1 MTGGLGQKDVGKGAI
16 VSLPHLWHLSPSW
29 GCCDYLV
36 KIATVNTQ
44 AKLTMANDP
53 LTGTES
59 ASSAVFAHIEFD
71 TIHPQPPTPIPHP
84 HTNTPRA
91 TITTMC
97 SRSDSSIFLISCQKA
112 ISWGGG
118 QGAVSYTMDACAWD
132 SQASITGAKWWTM
145 VSTSTWNNTAEAS
158 VGLRVPFQAE
168 HKSLKESVFY
178 DIKAKGQK
186 HTKIAAVQKLL
197 NMSTKRLISSDI

>member
-1 MTGGLGQKDVGKGAI
+1 MSEGYQLG
-16 VSLPHLWHLSPSW
+16 
-29 GCCDYLV
+29 
-36 KIATVNTQ
+36 
-44 AKLTMANDP
+44 
-53 LTGTES
+53 
-59 ASSAVFAHIEFD
+59 
-71 TIHPQPPTPIPHP
+71 
-84 HTNTPRA
+84 
-91 TITTMC
+91 
-97 SRSDSSIFLISCQKA
+97 
-112 ISWGGG
+112 GGG